1 MLKGIDVSKW
11 QGTIDWMKVKADGI
25 DFAIIRAGYG
35 SNSTAYDDKYYEK
48 NVAGCEKVGIP
59 YGVYLFSYANSVS
72 DAISEADHVIRLVK
86 GKKLS
91 YPVFYD
97 LEDAKTTGK
106 CSNAL
111 ILEIA
116 KTFTERVEAAG
127 YTVGIYANKN
137 WNTTKLTDKWY
148 DTKPRW
154 IAQYNSKCTY
164 TGKYDIWQYTS
175 SGKVNGISGD
185 VDMNYCYTDFV
196 KATQPTEPSV
206 NSQKPTS
213 TPVSKPTN
221 TPAYKPGQAIKL
233 NQAPLYATSVTSKAS
248 TKKNGTFYIWS
259 SEVINKRIRITNAAS
274 KAGKSGQ
281 VTGWIDVSSI
291 NSTSTATT
299 TKPNSTTKPTAQ
311 PTSKTYKKGAL
322 VKLINKPLYTSST
335 SKKAATKKSGNYYI
349 YDGKKVNGRY
359 RITNKA
365 NRCGKT
371 PAFLYVT
378 GWIEL

>member
-1 MLKGIDVSKW
+1 MLKGIDISKW
-11 QGTIDWMKVKADGI
+11 QGTIDWAKVKDNGI
-25 DFAIIRAGYG
+25 DFAILRAGYG
-35 SNSTAYDDKYYEK
+35 GNNTAYDDKYYEK
-48 NVAGCEKVGIP
+48 NAAGCEKVGMP
-59 YGVYLFSYANSVS
+59 YGVYLFSYADSVA

-116 KTFTERVEAAG
+116 KAFTEKVEAAG
-127 YTVGIYANKN
+127 YTVGIYANKS

-164 TGKYDIWQYTS
+164 EGKYDIWQYTS
-175 SGKVNGISGD
+175 SGKVDGINGN

-196 KATQPTEPSV
+196 KTVTTVEPVENKKTQT
-206 NSQKPTS
+206 T
-213 TPVSKPTN
+213 TTN
-221 TPAYKPGQAIKL
+221 TENKSNYEAGQAIKL
-233 NQAPLYATSVTSKAS
+233 TEAPLYATSTTTKAS
-248 TKKNGTFYIWS
+248 AKKSGTFYIWS
-259 SEVINKRIRITNAAS
+259 KDVVNKRIRITNTAAN
-274 KAGKSGQ
+274 AGKSKQ
-281 VTGWIDVSSI
+281 VTGWINIVDIKSA
-291 NSTSTATT
+291 NTT
-299 TKPNSTTKPTAQ
+299 TTTVTVKPSAITTK
-311 PTSKTYKKGAL
+311 SYKKGAVVTL
-322 VKLINKPLYTSST
+322 TNKPLYASSTVKNAT
-335 SKKAATKKSGNYYI
+335 SKKSGTFYI

-359 RITNKA
+359 RITNKVK
-365 NRCGKT
+365 NCGKT

-378 GWIEL
+378 GWVEL

>member
-1 MLKGIDVSKW
+1 MLKGIDISKW
-11 QGTIDWMKVKADGI
+11 QGAIDWAKVKADGI

-35 SNSTAYDDKYYEK
+35 SDNIAYDDKYYEK
-48 NVAGCEKVGIP
+48 NVAGCEEVGMP
-59 YGVYLFSYANSVS
+59 YGVYLFSYADSVS
-72 DAISEADHVIRLVK
+72 DAISEADHVIRLIK

-97 LEDAKTTGK
+97 LEDAKTTGE

-116 KTFTERVEAAG
+116 KAFAERVEAAG
-127 YTVGIYANKN
+127 YTVGIYANKS

-175 SGKVNGISGD
+175 SGKVDGINGN

-196 KATQPTEPSV
+196 KTVTTVEPVEDKKTQT
-206 NSQKPTS
+206 T
-213 TPVSKPTN
+213 TTN
-221 TPAYKPGQAIKL
+221 TENKSKYEAGQAIKL
-233 NQAPLYATSVTSKAS
+233 TEAPLYATSTTTKAS
-248 TKKNGTFYIWS
+248 AKKSGTFYIWS
-259 SEVINKRIRITNAAS
+259 KDVVNKRIRITNTAAN
-274 KAGKSGQ
+274 AGKSKQ
-281 VTGWIDVSSI
+281 VTGWINIVDIKSA
-291 NSTSTATT
+291 NTT
-299 TKPNSTTKPTAQ
+299 TTTVTVKPSAITTK
-311 PTSKTYKKGAL
+311 SYKEGAVVTL
-322 VKLINKPLYTSST
+322 TNKPLYASSTAKNAT
-335 SKKAATKKSGNYYI
+335 SKKSGTFYI

-359 RITNKA
+359 RITNKVK
-365 NRCGKT
+365 NCGKT

-378 GWIEL
+378 GWVEL